1 MDKSSQFASICSNR
15 TQQNMVWLVRFS
27 DRLRRHLQRLEEWE
41 SSKGRANWKSSVHEI
56 RKAKKT
62 WRSKVY
68 HGIIFISCWGNRW
81 LLSGST
87 SLDCTCIAFDHG
99 PVPLEK
105 LSAKEALKTDR
116 HSLIALL
123 AFHQS
128 TSCESLWPDMNGY
141 GTTYFFRCTFGP
153 ISLKTIVLLKFD
165 FWSDIVMST
174 WWICDFV
181 NVRSSGRNCHHGL
194 KKPSEVV
201 YAFSLMWKD
210 GLGKLQLPFS
220 VLDGCV
226 FVILPSTTPLVCSIR
241 CEQNPLVSFGMR

>member
-1 MDKSSQFASICSNR
+1 MDKSSQFASICLNR

-68 HGIIFISCWGNRW
+68 HGIMFISCWGNRW

-141 GTTYFFRCTFGP
+141 GTTYFF
-153 ISLKTIVLLKFD
+153 SLHLWTHFPE
-165 FWSDIVMST
+165 
-174 WWICDFV
+174 
-181 NVRSSGRNCHHGL
+181 NH
-194 KKPSEVV
+194 
-201 YAFSLMWKD
+201 
-210 GLGKLQLPFS
+210 
-220 VLDGCV
+220 
-226 FVILPSTTPLVCSIR
+226 CSIKVWL
-241 CEQNPLVSFGMR
+241 LVRHCHEHMIDLSSEAQAGIAITDWRSQAKWCTHSP